1 MFLFGFEEEF
11 SCTAF
16 YRYTPFDFKSVCTF
30 SNWERI
36 HPKTLTWLRSDKHT
50 SPIITIRSKPIT
62 QIKYVLKCNFLCS
75 KLPFLWALFHYKKD
89 FLHSHL
95 LTLTPFLKH
104 YHFIAFIANFIFS
117 MIAYSLEKSFWYL
130 NFNVQDMKS
139 VMRTTVFLYD

>member
-1 MFLFGFEEEF
+1 MKTKVTGQKGVFIWFWRGIFLYGPLPLH
-11 SCTAF
+11 
-16 YRYTPFDFKSVCTF
+16 PFDFKSVCTF

-75 KLPFLWALFHYKKD
+75 KLPFLWALFRYKKD

-104 YHFIAFIANFIFS
+104 FHFITFCCQFYI
-117 MIAYSLEKSFWYL
+117 
-130 NFNVQDMKS
+130 
-139 VMRTTVFLYD
+139 RYDCIQPWKIILILKL